1 MNHKNSIK
9 DIHVVIIETP
19 AVFDVVIFE
28 IPAVFDVVIFE
39 IPAVFDTISPCS
51 KSLSRIGEI
60 MTMLCLFAIY
70 RKNKY
75 FLAIATMIGTT

>member
-9 DIHVVIIETP
+9 DIHVVIIKTP

-39 IPAVFDTISPCS
+39 IPAV
-51 KSLSRIGEI
+51 L
-60 MTMLCLFAIY
+60 
-70 RKNKY
+70 N
-75 FLAIATMIGTT
+75 